1 MKQKKNRNKKNR
13 LERIRQGKAKR
24 AARKNELSKEEVAQ
38 IAYVIENMPE
48 GEDTVWEWTNM
59 SKRKKAKAQQLY
71 MTMLQAKKI
80 ALEQQKETEDNA

>member
-1 MKQKKNRNKKNR
+1 MKKNRNKKNR

-80 ALEQQKETEDNA
+80 ALEQQKDTEDNA

>member
-1 MKQKKNRNKKNR
+1 MKKNRNKKNR

-80 ALEQQKETEDNA
+80 ALEQQKETEDND

>member
-1 MKQKKNRNKKNR
+1 MKKKNRNKKNR

>member
-1 MKQKKNRNKKNR
+1 MKKNRNKKNR

-24 AARKNELSKEEVAQ
+24 AARKNELSKEKVAQ

-80 ALEQQKETEDNA
+80 ALEQQKETEDND

>member
-1 MKQKKNRNKKNR
+1 MKKNRNKKNR

-80 ALEQQKETEDNA
+80 ALEQQKETEDNV

>member
-1 MKQKKNRNKKNR
+1 MKKNRNKKNR

-48 GEDTVWEWTNM
+48 GEDTIWEWTNM

-71 MTMLQAKKI
+71 MTMIQAKKI

>member
-1 MKQKKNRNKKNR
+1 MKKNRNKKNR

-24 AARKNELSKEEVAQ
+24 ALRKNDLQKDEIEQ
-38 IAYVIENMPE
+38 IAYVVENMPE
-48 GEDTVWEWTNM
+48 GSLDVNWEWVGM
-59 SKRKKAKAQQLY
+59 SKRKKAKAQKLY

>member
-1 MKQKKNRNKKNR
+1 MKKNRNKKNR

>member
-1 MKQKKNRNKKNR
+1 MKTRNKKNR

>member
-1 MKQKKNRNKKNR
+1 MKTRNKKNR

-80 ALEQQKETEDNA
+80 ALQQQKETEDND

>member
-1 MKQKKNRNKKNR
+1 MKKNRNKKNR

-71 MTMLQAKKI
+71 MTMIQAKKI

>member
-1 MKQKKNRNKKNR
+1 MKKNRNKKNR

-48 GEDTVWEWTNM
+48 GEDTVWEWTDM